1 MSLQMIWSYL
11 YALSQV
17 SILESSSPPGF
28 YQLEPD
34 DSDEV
39 EFDDADEVEPDDTE
53 AVEFADMV

>member
-1 MSLQMIWSYL
+1 MIWSYL